1 MVVKGHHFPKV
12 TLVGVIA
19 ADSSLNI
26 DDYRATERTFQILTQ
41 VAGRAGRE
49 NLPGK
54 VIIQTYNPEN
64 FSIQDAQ
71 KQNYQ
76 EFYETEIALRKQLK
90 YPPFCDII
98 IIGFNSLDENEIKK
112 VSNKSYEYLIKKL
125 NNEKFKIFKPMPSP
139 IDKIQNRF
147 RWRIIIKGN
156 MNEQANE
163 ILNDL
168 LKEIYSENYKNTK
181 ISVDVN
187 PNSMM

>member
-1 MVVKGHHFPKV
+1 
-12 TLVGVIA
+12 
-19 ADSSLNI
+19 
-26 DDYRATERTFQILTQ
+26 
-41 VAGRAGRE
+41 
-49 NLPGK
+49 
-54 VIIQTYNPEN
+54 
-64 FSIQDAQ
+64 
-71 KQNYQ
+71 
-76 EFYETEIALRKQLK
+76 
-90 YPPFCDII
+90 
-98 IIGFNSLDENEIKK
+98 
-112 VSNKSYEYLIKKL
+112 
-125 NNEKFKIFKPMPSP
+125 MPSP